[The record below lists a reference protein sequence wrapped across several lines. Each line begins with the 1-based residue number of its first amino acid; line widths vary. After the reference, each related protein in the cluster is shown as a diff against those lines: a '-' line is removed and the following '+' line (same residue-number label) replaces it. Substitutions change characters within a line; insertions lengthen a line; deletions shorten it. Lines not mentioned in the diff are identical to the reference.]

1 MRKRLHTLTEAL
13 CVMESI
19 RALARAGHVVA
30 CTIHQ
35 PRQAIV
41 AAGTWF
47 IAGVTVFSFCMFSLF
62 TPKRD
67 GLDGLK
73 NCSTRGIDTNST
85 QIILPQYSLAVC
97 L

>member
-1 MRKRLHTLTEAL
+1 MAEAHIFLTVQSLVLPGLIPLFDGPLRTVFMDQAL

-41 AAGTWF
+41 AA
-47 IAGVTVFSFCMFSLF
+47 
-62 TPKRD
+62 
-67 GLDGLK
+67 
-73 NCSTRGIDTNST
+73 
-85 QIILPQYSLAVC
+85 
-97 L
+97 

>member
-1 MRKRLHTLTEAL
+1 LATNLKASPFPVKLEKPPPKAL

-41 AAGTWF
+41 EPWRH
-47 IAGVTVFSFCMFSLF
+47 L
-62 TPKRD
+62 
-67 GLDGLK
+67 
-73 NCSTRGIDTNST
+73 
-85 QIILPQYSLAVC
+85 
-97 L
+97 

>member
-1 MRKRLHTLTEAL
+1 MVQRTRRHGQTAEHQAL

-41 AAGTWF
+41 AAWM
-47 IAGVTVFSFCMFSLF
+47 AGAA
-62 TPKRD
+62 
-67 GLDGLK
+67 GNHGE
-73 NCSTRGIDTNST
+73 
-85 QIILPQYSLAVC
+85 IIGKSWHFAI
-97 L
+97 